1 MSKVYIVG
9 AGPGHKDLITVRGR
23 ELIGMADAILYD
35 SLIDN
40 SLLDNARDDCLLIN
54 VGKRMGSH
62 SMKQEEI
69 NGLLIRTAKS
79 YRTVVRLKGGD
90 PFVFGRGGEEA
101 MALIGEGIDFELI
114 PGVSS
119 AIAVPEHAGI
129 PVTHRGIA
137 RSFHVITGQTMDDE
151 TDFGRYA
158 GLDGTLVFLMG
169 LSNLYRITGDLLKA
183 GMDPETPAAVISCG
197 YSEDEYT
204 VQGTLSDITRAS
216 DIAEIK
222 TPSVIVIGE
231 TAGYR
236 LKSQTF
242 EFFRKR
248 RFLTVGTDRF
258 YEHFSSEMAR
268 LGLRTSHWL
277 RIQTEII
284 PEGRINLERALN
296 SIEEFEWLIFASG
309 NAVRLFFEIADEI
322 RFDRRR
328 LGRIRFAVIGEAT
341 QAALNEYGYYAD
353 IVPGVYTGKALAE
366 RLVKEKQAGPALI
379 IRAESGSDE
388 MFDVLDGSHWD
399 YEKVI
404 LYRAV
409 INKEKIREAP
419 RRDDHI
425 VLASASG
432 VRAFLE
438 TRDIDEDSAPRFACI
453 GSSTA
458 EELRKY
464 GYEADIIAETHTAR
478 GLAEKLSEAVGCHP

>member
-1 MSKVYIVG
+1 MSKLYIVG
-9 AGPGHKDLITVRGR
+9 AGPGHADLITVRGR

-35 SLIDN
+35 SLIDDR
-40 SLLDNARDDCLLIN
+40 LLDNARDDCLLIN

-62 SMKQEEI
+62 SMKQDEI
-69 NGLLIRTAKS
+69 NDLLIRTAKS
-79 YRTVVRLKGGD
+79 CRTVVRLKGGD
-90 PFVFGRGGEEA
+90 PCVFGRGGEEA
-101 MALIGEGIDFELI
+101 MALIDEGIDFELV

-137 RSFHVITGQTMDDE
+137 RSFHVITGHTLDDE
-151 TDFGRYA
+151 TDFGKYA

-169 LSNLYRITGDLLKA
+169 MSNLDRITRDLLKA

-197 YSEDEYT
+197 YSEEEYT
-204 VQGTLSDITRAS
+204 VRGTLSDITRAS

-236 LKSQTF
+236 LKSRMSD
-242 EFFRKR
+242 FFRKWK
-248 RFLTVGTDRF
+248 FLTVGTDRF

-284 PEGRINLERALN
+284 PEGCRDLEHALN
-296 SIEEFEWLIFASG
+296 KIEEFEWLTFASG
-309 NAVRLFFEIADEI
+309 NAVRMFFEVADGI

-328 LGRIRFAVIGEAT
+328 FGRIRFAVIGEAT
-341 QAALNEYGYYAD
+341 QAALSEYGYYAD
-353 IVPGVYTGKALAE
+353 IVPDVYTGKALAE
-366 RLVKEKQAGPALI
+366 KLVMEKQAGPVLI

-388 MFDVLDGSHWD
+388 MFDVLERSHWD
-399 YEKVI
+399 YEKVV

-409 INKEKIREAP
+409 INKMKIREIP
-419 RRDDHI
+419 CRDDHI

-438 TRDIDEDSAPRFACI
+438 TCDIDEDSAPRFACI

-458 EELRKY
+458 EELRKH
-464 GYEADIIAETHTAR
+464 GYEADVIAEIHTAR
-478 GLAEKLSEAVGCHP
+478 GLAEKLAEAVGSQP

>member
-101 MALIGEGIDFELI
+101 MALIDEGIDFELI

-137 RSFHVITGQTMDDE
+137 RSFHVITGHTMDDE

-158 GLDGTLVFLMG
+158 GLDGTLVFVMG
-169 LSNLYRITGDLLKA
+169 LSNLNRITEDLLKA
-183 GMDPETPAAVISCG
+183 GMDPATPAAVISCG
-197 YSEDEYT
+197 YSDEEYT
-204 VQGTLSDITRAS
+204 VQGTLL
-216 DIAEIK
+216 DIAKVSDLPEMK

-236 LKSQTF
+236 LKSRASDQFKDYT
-242 EFFRKR
+242 
-248 RFLTVGTDRF
+248 FLTVGTDRF
-258 YEHFSSEMAR
+258 YKHFSSEMAR
-268 LGLRTSHWL
+268 LGLRASHWL

-284 PEGRINLERALN
+284 PEGRRNLEHALN
-296 SIEEFEWLIFASG
+296 RIEEFEWLIFASG
-309 NAVRLFFEIADEI
+309 NAVRMLFEVADGI

-328 LGRIRFAVIGEAT
+328 FGRIRFAVIGEAT

-353 IVPGVYTGKALAE
+353 IVPAVYTGKALAE
-366 RLVKEKQAGPALI
+366 RLVQEKQAGPVLI
-379 IRAESGSDE
+379 IRAESGNDE
-388 MFDVLDGSHWD
+388 MFGVLDGAHWD
-399 YEKVI
+399 HERII
-404 LYRAV
+404 LYRAI
-409 INKEKIREAP
+409 INKEETRETP
-419 RRDDHI
+419 GKNDHI

-438 TRDIDEDSAPRFACI
+438 SCEIRRDSVPRFACI
-453 GSSTA
+453 GNSTA
-458 EELRKY
+458 EELKKH
-464 GYEADIIAETHTAR
+464 GYEADVIAETHTAR
-478 GLAEKLSEAVGCHP
+478 GLAEKLAETVSCQP